1 LSALKAFSL
10 PALAPRVQERAAGLF
25 SRCAR
30 CGRCFSTL
38 KKAQTLHF
46 QCFKLS
52 TALKVSR
59 CEFSK
64 QLHRTPARLNQA
76 NLLSRWCKLPR
87 GHCGLCESK
96 SICMQIGHG
105 PIHLGRYAH
114 SDK

>member
-1 LSALKAFSL
+1 MF
-10 PALAPRVQERAAGLF
+10 F
-25 SRCAR
+25 Y
-30 CGRCFSTL
+30 L

-76 NLLSRWCKLPR
+76 NFCCPGDANYPEAIVVCVNQNQYACKLDMAQFIWVDTHILTSSQSLIEKTPAT
-87 GHCGLCESK
+87 E
-96 SICMQIGHG
+96 
-105 PIHLGRYAH
+105 
-114 SDK
+114 